1 VFCYSNIIN
10 EDEIAKGK
18 FITAENLKKEFV
30 LVIWNKAAQV
40 QLQDAFN
47 LSPINPFKLQ
57 KK

>member
-47 LSPINPFKLQ
+47 LSP
-57 KK
+57 